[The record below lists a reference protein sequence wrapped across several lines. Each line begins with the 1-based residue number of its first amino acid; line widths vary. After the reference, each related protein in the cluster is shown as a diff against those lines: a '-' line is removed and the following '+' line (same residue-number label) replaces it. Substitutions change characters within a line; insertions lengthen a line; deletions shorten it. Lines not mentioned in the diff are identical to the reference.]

1 MTRWEYSSNFI
12 FVVRSSL
19 PPRRLLDSRLRR
31 NVRGGPVQRAQ
42 RGLSRRRGGTER
54 KGGFP
59 AIVNRPFTT
68 VVFDFVLLH
77 LLSPC
82 LSGSV
87 RGLAFDR
94 SSAAGGR
101 GPEIGS
107 PRSSRR
113 ARRGAE
119 VHRNGCISALVLHYF
134 CAERAHVGT
143 FVSLVWSCP
152 GKRSVRHLRR
162 GGRNARVR
170 PRGPCCDEPISR
182 GFHPVKPGGER
193 SKVERRWVSR
203 QVAGPVGASPTET

>member
-113 ARRGAE
+113 ARRGQKCTGTGASR
-119 VHRNGCISALVLHYF
+119 HWFSIISARNVRMSGHFCHLSGPVRGRGLCVTCGGAGETLEFAPAGLV
-134 CAERAHVGT
+134 VM
-143 FVSLVWSCP
+143 S
-152 GKRSVRHLRR
+152 RSVVASTRSSRAES
-162 GGRNARVR
+162 G
-170 PRGPCCDEPISR
+170 PR
-182 GFHPVKPGGER
+182 
-193 SKVERRWVSR
+193 
-203 QVAGPVGASPTET
+203 